1 MASERSESVVSRSLL
16 ESIKFPPSPL
26 MKKWIKENV
35 RLGMGEWTDSDDSD
49 DCQLLKNG
57 QRLI

>member
-1 MASERSESVVSRSLL
+1 MASERSESVVSHSLL

-26 MKKWIKENV
+26 MKKRIKENF

-49 DCQLLKNG
+49 DYQPLK
-57 QRLI
+57 